1 MSKRMLQIFI
11 GGFAWALLLAGGASA
26 QTPQK
31 ITLAHALPQ
40 LTPSFAIDS
49 SMPAYL
55 GYWKQ
60 EGLDVDVIT
69 TPGASAAIQLVISGK
84 ADAAVA
90 SPVTAMLAIQKGVD
104 LKIIYTTLRGD
115 IFGVAIPE
123 GKGIASLK
131 DLKGHTVGVSS
142 FASSGTNYS
151 KSMLI
156 RAGLQPSDFSVVEVG
171 VGARAASALRSGQV
185 QALGLW
191 DEAYKQMEL
200 SGIKFAHIYTDP
212 RDDTSIAGSIVVRS
226 EDLKKRPQVLI
237 GLARA
242 IAKAQLF
249 QETNPA
255 ASVQVHWKV
264 YPQSV
269 PREGKTP
276 EVLSKVATVARVRL
290 PIQSRNAFG
299 TGHYGD
305 LPDDHMK
312 KFQDYLVAT
321 AQLPKAID
329 IHKYYTNELIAKI
342 NDFDAEA
349 IKQQAKAYKDQ

>member
-1 MSKRMLQIFI
+1 MRFI
-11 GGFAWALLLAGGASA
+11 RNLSGYFGLVLLLTNGAHA
-26 QTPQK
+26 QSLQK
-31 ITLAHALPQ
+31 ITLAHALPN

-49 SMPAYL
+49 SMPAEL

-90 SPVTAMLAIQKGVD
+90 SPVAAMHAVQKGVN

-115 IFGVAIPE
+115 IFGVAIPA
-123 GKGIASLK
+123 GKGMNSLA

-142 FASSGTNYS
+142 FASSGANYT
-151 KSMLI
+151 KSMLLS
-156 RAGLQPSDFSVVEVG
+156 AGLKQDQFSIVEVG
-171 VGARAASALRSGQV
+171 VGARAASALRSDQV

-200 SGIKFAHIYTDP
+200 SGIKFEKIYTDP
-212 RDDTSIAGSIVVRS
+212 RADTSIAGSIVVRA
-226 EDLKKRPQVLI
+226 EDLEKRPQVLI
-237 GLARA
+237 GLARG
-242 IAKAQLF
+242 IVKAQVF
-249 QETNPA
+249 QQTNPA
-255 ASVQVHWKV
+255 ASVLIHWKA

-276 EVLSKVATVARVRL
+276 EALQKAATVASVRI

-299 TGHYGD
+299 TSKFGD
-305 LPDDHMK
+305 LPADHVE
-312 KFQDYLVAT
+312 KFQKYLVAT
-321 AQLPKAID
+321 GQLPKAID
-329 IHKYYTNELIAKI
+329 VTKYYTNELISKI
-342 NDFDAEA
+342 NDFDEA
-349 IKQQAKAYKDQ
+349 AIVQQAKNYKDQ

>member
-1 MSKRMLQIFI
+1 MRFLPKLIA
-11 GGFAWALLLAGGASA
+11 GLAGLLLLTGSVSA
-26 QTPQK
+26 ETLRK

-60 EGLDVDVIT
+60 EGLEVEVVT
-69 TPGASAAIQLVISGK
+69 TPGASAAIQLVVSGR

-104 LKIIYTTLRGD
+104 LKLIYTTLRGD

-123 GKGIASLK
+123 GQGLASLK
-131 DLKGHTVGVSS
+131 DLKGHTIGVSS
-142 FASSGTNYS
+142 FASSGTNYT
-151 KSMLI
+151 KSLLQK
-156 RAGLQPSDFSVVEVG
+156 AGLQPNDFSVVEVG
-171 VGARAASALRSGQV
+171 VGARAASALRSKQV

-200 SGIKFAHIYTDP
+200 SGIKFGHVFTDP
-212 RDDTSIAGSIVVRS
+212 RADTSFAGSIVVRGK
-226 EDLKKRPQVLI
+226 DLQEKPDLFI

-255 ASVQVHWKV
+255 ASVKVHWKV
-264 YPQSV
+264 YPQSI
-269 PREGKTP
+269 PREGETP
-276 EVLSKVATVARVRL
+276 ETLRNAATVASVRI

-299 TGHYGD
+299 TGKYGD
-305 LPDDHMK
+305 LPAGHVE
-312 KFQDYLVAT
+312 KFQTYLVET
-321 AQLPKAID
+321 GQLPNSID
-329 IHKYYTNELIAKI
+329 AKRYYTNELIDKI
-342 NDFDAEA
+342 NQFDAEA
-349 IKQQAKAYKDQ
+349 IKQAAKNFKD

>member
-1 MSKRMLQIFI
+1 MMTRRTLL
-11 GGFAWALLLAGGASA
+11 GATAALALLASTSIGHA
-26 QTPQK
+26 ETK
-31 ITLAHALPQ
+31 LTLAHALPQ

-49 SMPAYL
+49 SIPAYM

-123 GKGIASLK
+123 GQKIDSLQG
-131 DLKGHTVGVSS
+131 LKGHTIGVSS
-142 FASSGTNYS
+142 FASSGTNYT
-151 KSMLI
+151 KSLLTKS
-156 RAGLQPSDFSVVEVG
+156 GLSLSDFSVVEVG
-171 VGARAASALRSGQV
+171 VGARAAGALKSGQV

-200 SGIKFAHIYTDP
+200 SGIKFSKIYK
-212 RDDTSIAGSIVVRS
+212 DDRAATSFAGSIVVRG
-226 EDLKKRPQVLI
+226 EDLKKRPQVFI
-237 GLARA
+237 GLARG
-242 IAKAQLF
+242 IAKGQLF
-249 QETNPA
+249 QESNPT
-255 ASVQVHWKV
+255 ASVLVHWKV

-269 PREGKTP
+269 PRDGKTP
-276 EVLSKVATVARVRL
+276 AIIKRTGTVASVRL

-305 LPDDHMK
+305 LPEDHVK
-312 KFQDYLVAT
+312 KFQTYLVET
-321 AQLPKAID
+321 GQLPKAID
-329 IHKYYTNELIAKI
+329 PHSYYTNELISQI
-342 NDFDAEA
+342 NKFDPAPVV
-349 IKQQAKAYKDQ
+349 KQAKEFKDQ